1 VSISTRWV
9 GAWLG
14 AWLLLLVTG
23 CGAPTAS
30 APASEPPSISQ
41 TSTAAPASQP
51 RIADRRHVGGRS
63 WDLIIDSPAVGNQ
76 VPVRI
81 LLPAQYEQRPQQRWP
96 VLYLLHGCCDSYI
109 SWTRSTDIEKLAA
122 KLEAL
127 VVMPDGGQV
136 GFYANW
142 LDGPQWEI
150 FHTQE
155 LPQLLAAEYRANSRA
170 AIAGVSMGGLGALG
184 YAARHPGQYAAAA
197 SFSGIVHTRLSPDVS
212 HGYLSLVSSYNSN
225 PLGLWGDPA
234 KQADVWKRH
243 NPYDLAPR
251 LHSTAL
257 FVAAGNG
264 QPGPLDLDGAV
275 SDSIEASIG
284 QQNRAFVR
292 RLDQLHIPA
301 RIDLYGDGTHN
312 WVYWQREL
320 HRAWPMIT
328 AALMQKPG

>member
-1 VSISTRWV
+1 MR
-9 GAWLG
+9 WLG
-14 AWLLLLVTG
+14 AFLGALLLLLVTG
-23 CGAPTAS
+23 CGAPTES
-30 APASEPPSISQ
+30 APGSGPPSVSQ
-41 TSTAAPASQP
+41 ASTPTPASQQ

-96 VLYLLHGCCDSYI
+96 VLVLLHGCCDSYI

-122 KLEAL
+122 NLKAL
-127 VVMPDGGQV
+127 VVMPDGGQA
-136 GFYANW
+136 GFYSNW

-150 FHTQE
+150 FRPRT
-155 LPQLLAAEYRANSRA
+155 AAAPHRR
-170 AIAGVSMGGLGALG
+170 I
-184 YAARHPGQYAAAA
+184 PGQLAGRDNA
-197 SFSGIVHTRLSPDVS
+197 
-212 HGYLSLVSSYNSN
+212 N

-243 NPYDLAPR
+243 NPYDLADQLR
-251 LHSTAL
+251 STAL

-264 QPGPLDLDGAV
+264 QPGPLDLKGAV
-275 SDSIEASIG
+275 SDSIESSIG
-284 QQNRAFVR
+284 QQNRAFAR
-292 RLDQLHIPA
+292 RLDQLHVPV

-328 AALMQKPG
+328 AALLQK